1 MASATSLLPGFQYK
15 ITDGDFAGESVT
27 IIRAT
32 SPFPDCDFPVE
43 HKKGVAHDCNPH
55 PRPARSRCW
64 TRQGVEHHFLPRQIL
79 PEPVGME
86 GVNVAPAQAAFILD
100 DRRSG
105 DRCSPRSPARRARR
119 SSAWSARSTRSPTPM
134 DKRLDHL
141 RPYVASATPLHGQYV
156 GATSAP
162 ASPTPTSCWRS
173 RRTPTVSDS
182 NNAGRPASL
191 LIKGD
196 TQSGKT
202 MLVEVLACLWAD
214 KLGLPKPMPIFT
226 ISGSSGVTDYD
237 LFGQTTSYTDPTT
250 GAESLVWLPGM
261 VELASAVGGILYLD
275 EVNALD
281 PRVTSSLHP
290 LIDHRHMFVNR
301 NKAVWR
307 GGQFM
312 AEVTAASL
320 DLWVIGT
327 LNEAYAGMGKLNEA
341 FINRFEHV
349 VWGYHGDV
357 EVKLIDSAAIRLLG
371 DALRTARERNSIRT
385 PCGTAALQRCVR
397 NVRVHGPVVGLNMLA
412 AMFLPNERPIVES
425 IIEDRSIIILLNEEL
440 RQAAAEAA
448 HRA

>member
-1 MASATSLLPGFQYK
+1 MEGSDAPAPVAAFMAEAVQAPAPVLATITQASGSQVIGMVRTLDP
-15 ITDGDFAGESVT
+15 ITD
-27 IIRAT
+27 
-32 SPFPDCDFPVE
+32 
-43 HKKGVAHDCNPH
+43 
-55 PRPARSRCW
+55 
-64 TRQGVEHHFLPRQIL
+64 
-79 PEPVGME
+79 
-86 GVNVAPAQAAFILD
+86 
-100 DRRSG
+100 
-105 DRCSPRSPARRARR
+105 
-119 SSAWSARSTRSPTPM
+119 PM

-141 RPYVASATPLHGQYV
+141 RP
-156 GATSAP
+156 
-162 ASPTPTSCWRS
+162 S
-173 RRTPTVSDS
+173 RRKVKQYIGRDIAPGLTDTDFLLTFTTDEYREDA

-191 LIKGD
+191 MIKGD

-214 KLGLPKPMPIFT
+214 RLGLPKPMPIFT
-226 ISGSSGVTDYD
+226 ISGSSRRDRLRPVRSDD
-237 LFGQTTSYTDPTT
+237 ELHR
-250 GAESLVWLPGM
+250 PGDGRG
-261 VELASAVGGILYLD
+261 EPRLAPRHGRAWFAQVGGILYLD

-301 NKAVWR
+301 NKAIFK

-349 VWGYHGDV
+349 VWGYNGDV
-357 EVKLIDSAAIRLLG
+357 EVKLIDSAAMRLLG
-371 DALRTARERNSIRT
+371 DSLRTARERNSIRT

-397 NVRVHGPVVGLNMLA
+397 NVRVHGPVVGLSMLA

-448 HRA
+448 ARA

>member
-1 MASATSLLPGFQYK
+1 MASANALLPGFQYK
-15 ITDGDFAGESVT
+15 IKDGDFAGEIIT
-27 IIRAT
+27 IT
-32 SPFPDCDFPVE
+32 NNTPFPD
-43 HKKGVAHDCNPH
+43 KGDDGEPH
-55 PRPARSRCW
+55 PLARKV
-64 TRQGVEHHFLPRQIL
+64 TVTDAQGVEHYFLPRQIL
-79 PEPVGME
+79 PEPVGMAGNDTAAPVFVTAVE
-86 GVNVAPAQAAFILD
+86 AAPAPVLASVVQPSGAQVIGLVRTLD
-100 DRRSG
+100 PITD
-105 DRCSPRSPARRARR
+105 
-119 SSAWSARSTRSPTPM
+119 PM

-141 RPYVASATPLHGQYV
+141 RPSRRKVNQYV
-156 GATSAP
+156 GRDIAPGLTDTDFMLAFTSDAYRED
-162 ASPTPTSCWRS
+162 A
-173 RRTPTVSDS
+173 

-191 LIKGD
+191 MIKGD

-214 KLGLPKPMPIFT
+214 RLGLPKPMPIFT

-237 LFGQTTSYTDPTT
+237 LFGQTTSYTDPAT

-261 VELASAVGGILYLD
+261 VELATTVGGILYLD

-290 LIDHRHMFVNR
+290 LIDHRHFFINR
-301 NKAVWR
+301 NKAVFK

-349 VWGYHGDV
+349 VWGYNGDV

-397 NVRVHGPVVGLNMLA
+397 NVRVHGPVVGLSMLT

-425 IIEDRSIIILLNEEL
+425 IVEDRSIIILLNEEL
-440 RQAAAEAA
+440 RQAAQEAA
-448 HRA
+448 ARA

>member
-1 MASATSLLPGFQYK
+1 M
-15 ITDGDFAGESVT
+15 DGE
-27 IIRAT
+27 
-32 SPFPDCDFPVE
+32 
-43 HKKGVAHDCNPH
+43 PH
-55 PRPARSRCW
+55 PLARKVTVICPD
-64 TRQGVEHHFLPRQIL
+64 GKEDYFLPRQISE
-79 PEPVGME
+79 EPVSLAGFD
-86 GVNVAPAQAAFILD
+86 APAPVVQAALTAPAPVLASVVQPNGTSVVGTILRQLD
-100 DRRSG
+100 PITD
-105 DRCSPRSPARRARR
+105 
-119 SSAWSARSTRSPTPM
+119 PM
-134 DKRLDHL
+134 DRRLDHL
-141 RPYVASATPLHGQYV
+141 RPSRRKVAQYV
-156 GATSAP
+156 GRDIAP
-162 ASPTPTSCWRS
+162 GLSDTDFMLAF
-173 RRTPTVSDS
+173 VSDAYREDS

-191 LIKGD
+191 MIKGD

-214 KLGLPKPMPIFT
+214 RLGLPKPMPVFT

-237 LFGQTTSYTDPTT
+237 LFGQTTSYTDPVT

-261 VELASAVGGILYLD
+261 VELATTVGGILYLD

-301 NKAVWR
+301 NKAVWKD
-307 GGQFM
+307 GQFM

-349 VWGYHGDV
+349 VWGYNGDV

-448 HRA
+448 ARA